1 MRLTLIPAAMELIK
15 FIPVPAIEYS
25 DREFDVAVENVVLPG
40 DTLLPGFVEVKVTKA
55 LLIDAYNNMDT
66 HMMISLRHRWITI
79 SSLAHTATSPMLIS
93 NHSGSK

>member
-55 LLIDAYNNMDT
+55 LLIDAYKNT
-66 HMMISLRHRWITI
+66 HMMISSQHRWITI